1 MRRFFGAFIPIRVAL
16 SGADVGILLLLIA
29 TLVLGMTLAVR
40 APAAISGPAI
50 RLAPEALPYYA
61 LRSLLRMAAA
71 YALSLLFSL
80 TVGYVAA
87 TQRWAGAVILPLL
100 DVLQSVPI
108 LSFLPVV
115 ALSLTAIL
123 PEDIAVELASI
134 VLIFT
139 SQVWNMTFSFYQS
152 MITIPTDLREAAR
165 IFRLNPWLRFRHLE
179 LPHAAVPLIWN
190 SMMSWAGGWF
200 FLMAAETF
208 TVGARDFRLIG
219 LGTYLQLAAEQ
230 GDLQALAWGLGVLV
244 GIIVGMDQL
253 LWRPLLAWADKF
265 RLELVES
272 DEAPSSWLYDLWQ
285 RATLSEW
292 FIERIWNPMMERVDA
307 VLGRW
312 SAQLAA
318 RPALNPIPSWVFLLP
333 LAAIAGLGFAYG
345 VHAAFR
351 LLSALPPSS
360 LPLLGLATLA
370 SMARVFSA
378 QLIAL
383 AWTIPLGVAIGMN
396 RSLAARV
403 QPLIQIVASIPA
415 TALFPVIL
423 IFLLRL
429 PMGLEL
435 AAVALMLMGTQWYL
449 LFNIIAGA
457 SAIPRDLIFTTEI
470 LGVRGLERWRV
481 LILPAIFPYLV
492 TGLITAS
499 GGAWNATIV
508 AEYVEFAGQAHATLG
523 LGALIA
529 QATGHGDYPMLLA
542 ATLTMILTVVAFNRL
557 VWRRLYALAAERFRL
572 DSFQ

>member
-1 MRRFFGAFIPIRVAL
+1 MRRFFGAFIPIRLAL
-16 SGADVGILLLLIA
+16 TGADLAILLLLMA
-29 TLVLGMTLAVR
+29 MVVLGITLAVR

-50 RLAPEALPYYA
+50 QLAPEVLPYYA
-61 LRSLLRMAAA
+61 VRSLLRMAAA

-80 TVGYVAA
+80 TVGYLAA
-87 TQRWAGAVILPLL
+87 TQRWAGAVIIPVL

-115 ALSLTAIL
+115 ALSLTAVL
-123 PEDIAVELASI
+123 PEEIGVELASI

-139 SQVWNMTFSFYQS
+139 SQVWNLTFSFYQS
-152 MITIPTDLREAAR
+152 MITIPADLQEAAR
-165 IFRLNPWLRFRHLE
+165 IFRLNPWLRFRYLE
-179 LPHAAVPLIWN
+179 FPHAAIPLIWN

-208 TVGARDFRLIG
+208 TVGARDFRLVG
-219 LGTYLQLAAEQ
+219 LGTYLRLAAEQ
-230 GDLQALAWGLGVLV
+230 GDLQALAWGLGALV
-244 GIIVGMDQL
+244 GVIVAMDQL

-265 RLELVES
+265 RLEMVES

-285 RATLSEW
+285 RAALSEW
-292 FIERIWNPMMERVDA
+292 FLERIWDPLVERVDA
-307 VLGRW
+307 ALGRL
-312 SAQLAA
+312 SASLAA
-318 RPALNPIPSWVFLLP
+318 HPAPNPIPAWAFLLP
-333 LAAIAGLGFAYG
+333 LIVLTGLGFAYG

-351 LLSALPPSS
+351 LLSTLPPSS
-360 LPLLGLATLA
+360 VPLLGLATLA
-370 SMARVFSA
+370 SAARVLAA
-378 QLIAL
+378 QALAL
-383 AWTIPLGVAIGMN
+383 AWTVPLGVVVGMN
-396 RSLAARV
+396 RTLAARV

-423 IFLLRL
+423 LFMLRL
-429 PMGLEL
+429 PMGIEL

-457 SAIPRDLIFTTEI
+457 SAIPRDLIFMTEI

-481 LILPAIFPYLV
+481 LILPAIFPYLI

-523 LGALIA
+523 LGSLIA
-529 QATGHGDYPMLLA
+529 QATGNGDYPMLLA

-557 VWRRLYALAAERFRL
+557 VWRRLYALAAERFRM
-572 DSFQ
+572 D

>member
-16 SGADVGILLLLIA
+16 TGADVAILLLLIA
-29 TLVLGMTLAVR
+29 ILVLGMTLAVR

-50 RLAPEALPYYA
+50 RLAPEVLPYYA
-61 LRSLLRMAAA
+61 VRSLLRMAAA

-80 TVGYVAA
+80 TVGYIAA
-87 TQRWAGAVILPLL
+87 TYRWAGAVILPAL

-123 PEDIAVELASI
+123 PEDVAVELASI

-152 MITIPTDLREAAR
+152 MITIPADLREVAQ

-179 LPHAAVPLIWN
+179 LAHAAIPLIWN

-219 LGTYLQLAAEQ
+219 LGTYLQAAAEQ
-230 GDLQALAWGLGVLV
+230 GDLQALIWGLGTLIGV
-244 GIIVGMDQL
+244 IVGMDQL

-265 RLELVES
+265 RLEMVES
-272 DEAPSSWLYDLWQ
+272 DEATSSWLYDLWQ
-285 RATLSEW
+285 RAALSER
-292 FIERIWNPMMERVDA
+292 FIERIWNPLLERVDA
-307 VLGRW
+307 ALGRL
-312 SAQLAA
+312 SAQLTA
-318 RPALNPIPSWVFLLP
+318 RPALNPIPAWVFLLP
-333 LAAIAGLGFAYG
+333 LVVIAGIGFVYG
-345 VHAAFR
+345 AHTAFR

-360 LPLLGLATLA
+360 APVLGLATLA
-370 SMARVFSA
+370 SMARVLVA

-383 AWTIPLGVAIGMN
+383 AWTVPLGVAVGMN
-396 RSLAARV
+396 RPLAARV
-403 QPLIQIVASIPA
+403 QPLIQVVASIPA

-423 IFLLRL
+423 LFLLRI
-429 PMGLEL
+429 PMGIEL
-435 AAVALMLMGTQWYL
+435 AAVALMLMGTQWYV

-457 SAIPRDLIFTTEI
+457 SALPRDLVFTTEI
-470 LGVRGLERWRV
+470 LGIRGLERWRV
-481 LILPAIFPYLV
+481 LIMPAIFPYLI

-508 AEYVEFAGQAHATLG
+508 AEYVEFAGQTHMTLG

-529 QATGHGDYPMLLA
+529 QATGDGDYPMLLA
-542 ATLTMILTVVAFNRL
+542 ATLTMILTVVTFNRL
-557 VWRRLYALAAERFRL
+557 VWRRLYALAAERFRM
-572 DSFQ
+572 D

>member
-16 SGADVGILLLLIA
+16 TGADVAILLLLIA
-29 TLVLGMTLAVR
+29 ILVLGMTLAVR

-50 RLAPEALPYYA
+50 QLAPEVLPYYA
-61 LRSLLRMAAA
+61 VRSLLRMAAA

-80 TVGYVAA
+80 TVGYMAA
-87 TQRWAGAVILPLL
+87 TYRWAGAVILPVL

-123 PEDIAVELASI
+123 PEDVAVELASI

-152 MITIPTDLREAAR
+152 MITIPADLREVAQ

-179 LPHAAVPLIWN
+179 LAHAAIPLIWN

-219 LGTYLQLAAEQ
+219 LGTYLQVAAEQ
-230 GDLQALAWGLGVLV
+230 GDLQALIWGLGTLIGV
-244 GIIVGMDQL
+244 IVGMDQL

-265 RLELVES
+265 RLEMVES

-285 RATLSEW
+285 RAALSEW
-292 FIERIWNPMMERVDA
+292 FTERIWNPLLERVDA
-307 VLGRW
+307 ALGRL
-312 SAQLAA
+312 SAQLVA
-318 RPALNPIPSWVFLLP
+318 RPALNPIPARVFLLP
-333 LAAIAGLGFAYG
+333 LVVIAGIGFIYG
-345 VHAAFR
+345 AHMAFR

-360 LPLLGLATLA
+360 APVLGLATLA
-370 SMARVFSA
+370 SMARVLVA

-383 AWTIPLGVAIGMN
+383 AWTVPLGVAVGMN
-396 RSLAARV
+396 RPLAARV
-403 QPLIQIVASIPA
+403 QPLIQVVASIPA

-423 IFLLRL
+423 LFLLRV
-429 PMGLEL
+429 PMGIEL
-435 AAVALMLMGTQWYL
+435 AAVALMLMGTQWYV

-457 SAIPRDLIFTTEI
+457 SALPRDLVFTTEI
-470 LGVRGLERWRV
+470 LGIRGLERWRV
-481 LILPAIFPYLV
+481 LIMPAIFPYLI

-508 AEYVEFAGQAHATLG
+508 AEYVEFAGQTHMTLG

-542 ATLTMILTVVAFNRL
+542 ATLTMILTVVTFNRL
-557 VWRRLYALAAERFRL
+557 VWRRLYALAAERFRM
-572 DSFQ
+572 D

>member
-16 SGADVGILLLLIA
+16 SGADIGILLLLIA
-29 TLVLGMTLAVR
+29 VLVLGMTLALR
-40 APAAISGPAI
+40 APAAISGPVI
-50 RLAPEALPYYA
+50 RLSPQVLPYYA
-61 LRSLLRMAAA
+61 VRSLLRMAAA

-80 TVGYVAA
+80 IVGYVAA
-87 TQRWAGAVILPLL
+87 TQRWAGAVILPVL

-123 PEDIAVELASI
+123 PEDVAVELASI

-139 SQVWNMTFSFYQS
+139 SQVWNLTFSFYQS
-152 MITIPTDLREAAR
+152 MITIPADLREAAQ

-179 LPHAAVPLIWN
+179 LPHAAIALIWN

-219 LGTYLQLAAEQ
+219 LGTYLQFAAEQ
-230 GDLQALAWGLGVLV
+230 GDLQALAWGLVTLV

-265 RLELVES
+265 RLEMVES
-272 DEAPSSWLYDLWQ
+272 DEAASSWLYDLWQ
-285 RATLSEW
+285 RATVSEW
-292 FIERIWNPMMERVDA
+292 FIERIWNPLLERVDA
-307 VLGRW
+307 VLGCW
-312 SAQLAA
+312 SARLVA
-318 RPALNPIPSWVFLLP
+318 RPALNPIPAWVFLIP
-333 LAAIAGLGFAYG
+333 LVTIASLGFAYG
-345 VHAAFR
+345 VHAALR
-351 LLSALPPSS
+351 LLSALPLSI
-360 LPLLGLATLA
+360 LPLLGLATLS
-370 SMARVFSA
+370 SMARVLLA
-378 QLIAL
+378 QLIAM
-383 AWTIPLGVAIGMN
+383 AWTVPLGVAIGMN

-403 QPLIQIVASIPA
+403 QPLIQVVASIPA

-423 IFLLRL
+423 LFLLRL

-470 LGVRGLERWRV
+470 LGIRGLERWRV
-481 LILPAIFPYLV
+481 LILPAVFPYLV
-492 TGLITAS
+492 TGLITAG

-529 QATGHGDYPMLLA
+529 QATGRGDYPMLLA
-542 ATLTMILTVVAFNRL
+542 ATLMMILTVVAFNRV
-557 VWRRLYALAAERFRL
+557 VWRRLYALASERFRF
-572 DSFQ
+572 D

>member
-1 MRRFFGAFIPIRVAL
+1 MRRFFGAFIPIRLAL
-16 SGADVGILLLLIA
+16 TGADIVILLLLV
-29 TLVLGMTLAVR
+29 TLLVLGMTLAVR

-50 RLAPEALPYYA
+50 RLDPEVLPYYA
-61 LRSLLRMAAA
+61 VRSLLRMAAA

-87 TQRWAGAVILPLL
+87 TQRWAGAVILPVL

-134 VLIFT
+134 ILIFT
-139 SQVWNMTFSFYQS
+139 SQVWNLTFSFYQA
-152 MITIPTDLREAAR
+152 MITIPADLREAAQ
-165 IFRLNPWLRFRHLE
+165 IFRLNPWLRFRHVE
-179 LPHAAVPLIWN
+179 LPYAAIPLIWN

-219 LGTYLQLAAEQ
+219 LGTYLQFAAEQ
-230 GDLQALAWGLGVLV
+230 GDLRALAWGLGTLV
-244 GIIVGMDQL
+244 GVIVGMDQL

-265 RLELVES
+265 RLEMVES

-292 FIERIWNPMMERVDA
+292 FSERIWNPLLERVDA
-307 VLGRW
+307 TLGRL

-318 RPALNPIPSWVFLLP
+318 RPALNPIPAWVFLLP
-333 LAAIAGLGFAYG
+333 LAVIAGLGFAHG
-345 VHAAFR
+345 FQMALR
-351 LLSALPPSS
+351 LLSALPLSS
-360 LPLLGLATLA
+360 VPLLGLSTLA
-370 SMARVFSA
+370 SMARVLIA

-383 AWTIPLGVAIGMN
+383 VWTVPLGVAVGMN
-396 RSLAARV
+396 RSLAARI
-403 QPLIQIVASIPA
+403 QPLIQVVASIPA

-423 IFLLRL
+423 LFLLRV
-429 PMGLEL
+429 PMGIEL

-449 LFNIIAGA
+449 LFNVIAGA

-470 LGVRGLERWRV
+470 LGVQGLERWRV
-481 LILPAIFPYLV
+481 LILPAIFPYLI

-508 AEYVEFAGQAHATLG
+508 AEYVEFAGQAHTTLG

-542 ATLTMILTVVAFNRL
+542 ATLTMILTVAAFNRL
-557 VWRRLYALAAERFRL
+557 VWRRLYALAAERFRI
-572 DSFQ
+572 D

>member
-16 SGADVGILLLLIA
+16 TGADIAILLLLTAI
-29 TLVLGMTLAVR
+29 LMLGMALAVR
-40 APAAISGPAI
+40 APATISGPTI
-50 RLAPEALPYYA
+50 RLAPEVLPYYA
-61 LRSLLRMAAA
+61 VRSLLRMAAA

-80 TVGYVAA
+80 AVGYVTA
-87 TQRWAGAVILPLL
+87 TQRWASIVIIPLL

-134 VLIFT
+134 ILIFT

-152 MITIPTDLREAAR
+152 MITIPEDLREAAR

-179 LPHAAVPLIWN
+179 LPHAAIPLIWN

-208 TVGARDFRLIG
+208 TVGARDFRLVG
-219 LGTYLQLAAEQ
+219 LGAFLQLAAEQ
-230 GDLQALAWGLGVLV
+230 GDLQALAWGLGALV

-253 LWRPLLAWADKF
+253 IWRPLLAWADKF
-265 RLELVES
+265 RQEMVES
-272 DEAPSSWLYDLWQ
+272 EEAPSSWLYDLWQ
-285 RATLSEW
+285 RAALSEW
-292 FIERIWNPMMERVDA
+292 FIERVWNPMVERVDA
-307 VLGRW
+307 LLGRL
-312 SAQLAA
+312 STQLAA
-318 RPALNPIPSWVFLLP
+318 RPALNPIPVWVFLIP
-333 LAAIAGLGFAYG
+333 LVAMAGIGFAYG
-345 VHAAFR
+345 VHTAFR
-351 LLSALPPSS
+351 LLSALPLSNV
-360 LPLLGLATLA
+360 PLLAMATLA
-370 SMARVFSA
+370 SMARVLAA

-383 AWTIPLGVAIGMN
+383 AWTVPLGVAIGMN
-396 RSLAARV
+396 RPLAARV
-403 QPLIQIVASIPA
+403 QPLIQVVASIPA

-423 IFLLRL
+423 LFMLRL
-429 PMGLEL
+429 PVGIEL
-435 AAVALMLMGTQWYL
+435 AAVTLMLMGTQWYL

-457 SAIPRDLIFTTEI
+457 SAIPRDLIFTTGI
-470 LGVRGLERWRV
+470 LGVHGLERWRV
-481 LILPAIFPYLV
+481 LILPAIFPYLI

-508 AEYVEFAGQAHATLG
+508 AEYVEFAGQAHRTLG

-557 VWRRLYALAAERFRL
+557 V
-572 DSFQ
+572 